1 MSLGE
6 AYKAFL
12 EKENLKDEDT
22 LKKAFDYGRDF
33 GYSELKSSLEETEFY
48 DDCKEQEKK
57 NMEDEFDF
65 ELDDS
70 IPFEDLI

>member
-12 EKENLKDEDT
+12 EKENLKDEDA

-57 NMEDEFDF
+57 TWKMN
-65 ELDDS
+65 
-70 IPFEDLI
+70 LILNLMTLFHLKT

>member
-6 AYKAFL
+6 AYKLFL
-12 EKENLKDEDT
+12 EKENLRDDT
-22 LKKAFDYGRDF
+22 ALKKAFDYGREF
-33 GYSELKSSLEETEFY
+33 GYSELKSSLEETELY
-48 DDCKEQEKK
+48 DDYKDLEEK